1 MATVTGTKRHLGI
14 TSDTYDSNG
23 DVVVGGNLTV
33 EGTTTTLDTANLL
46 VEDKNIII
54 GNVSTPSDTT
64 ADGGGITLKGAS
76 DYTINWVN
84 ANDRWE
90 FNQGIHSTG
99 NITGA
104 NLSGTNTGN
113 NSANTH
119 SSLFIDRGSIDVT
132 TSTGGSNANPF
143 DDAHT
148 ETKVA
153 ENGMRTINYTGAG
166 AFLYTF
172 NNGGSASVVQLGAH
186 YNGNDY
192 YLRTRTDSSTWQTW
206 KKIRTYG
213 NTTIPTDFVSAANG
227 GTFSGPI
234 AVSDS
239 AGAAWLS
246 TMTNSANDGHGLLIQ
261 AGGTSGTRYIT
272 QWKDAAGT
280 ERFHMDDTGE
290 AYFQNTIAASNF
302 SGTSSGTNTGD
313 QTLPTD
319 FVSKANGGTFDSS
332 VRFDGGVNID
342 SNTNSNTLNVSR
354 SGGTTTQVMKI
365 GVTDTAAIFDYIE
378 DTTNEGNGNFGQYQF
393 KLGGNDGEST
403 VTALTITKTGISAPN
418 LSGTNTGDQDLSGY
432 LTSLPSHNHDDRYYT
447 ETEIDENLGSLMGWV
462 PAYSNTE
469 GSSVKWDFTEDAL
482 KIQLD
487 TDSSTGASFKARRI
501 ISGERIRVTI
511 MAKASA
517 AASTGVYFRLYQ
529 HNGDMPD
536 GKTHVS
542 NDASNSSVLVQED
555 DAGVTNWHENSS
567 ITTDWVTYEKEYT
580 AVADGYISLVVL
592 NWTNLGTNSLYIK
605 NPDIQTIKAATV
617 TTNAN
622 LTGHVT
628 SVGNATSLGSFTT
641 AELNAAISD
650 GTVPTDFVSKANGGT
665 FSGALK
671 ITDALNS
678 GSPILDLHNST
689 NGEGADIRFT
699 DTSAGTTQFG
709 NITYRHVDTK
719 SYGSGA
725 SFTIGSSE
733 ASTTI
738 LADGKL
744 MYNEGIYSK
753 PATGTGAGTRKDGNW
768 DSAYDHSQDAHAPAN
783 AEQNVQSDWNATSGD
798 ALILNKPSIPAA
810 SGKGQGINYIASN
823 LPSSNSTYRDNFGA
837 GVWAY
842 SGYSTGANRPFTY
855 DATLQIMPTANLG
868 FELSTSWHSTGEGSL
883 KIRALRDCCEGWG
896 DYHDIWTSDNFANNS
911 ANWNTAYGW
920 GDHASAGYIDS
931 DSNYLKS
938 NAADTF
944 TGQLSVGSTDTRRA
958 GIYGIYD
965 SYKIGHIWSMGTGY
979 MIPSNG
985 SDFGNLYGLAYK
997 HTNNT
1002 TGGTMAGGH
1011 QAVWATNGTPRAALG
1026 ESGIWT
1032 SGNVTHSG
1040 LTMTDG
1046 TDIDQIKSYTKSL
1059 TLTTSW
1065 IDTGVNGS
1073 ELATGTYI
1081 VQVTVDNH
1089 DANGSQYD
1097 EMYSGT
1103 MSWYASNTNSTNH
1116 DEIVLHAAGH
1126 ARNNMSIYLRVLRTA
1141 SADTNDLKL
1150 QISNNRNATATA
1162 SNYIFKFR
1170 RMI

>member
-246 TMTNSANDGHGLLIQ
+246 TMTNSANNGHGLLIQ

-332 VRFDGGVNID
+332 VRFDGGVIVD
-342 SNTNSNTLNVSR
+342 TNTNSNTLNVSR
-354 SGGTTTQVMKI
+354 TGGTATQVMKI

-378 DTTNEGNGNFGQYQF
+378 DTTNEGNGNFGEYQF
-393 KLGGNDGEST
+393 KLGGNDGETT

-418 LSGTNTGDQDLSGY
+418 LSGTNTGDQTL
-432 LTSLPSHNHDDRYYT
+432 
-447 ETEIDENLGSLMGWV
+447 
-462 PAYSNTE
+462 
-469 GSSVKWDFTEDAL
+469 
-482 KIQLD
+482 
-487 TDSSTGASFKARRI
+487 
-501 ISGERIRVTI
+501 
-511 MAKASA
+511 
-517 AASTGVYFRLYQ
+517 
-529 HNGDMPD
+529 
-536 GKTHVS
+536 
-542 NDASNSSVLVQED
+542 
-555 DAGVTNWHENSS
+555 
-567 ITTDWVTYEKEYT
+567 
-580 AVADGYISLVVL
+580 
-592 NWTNLGTNSLYIK
+592 
-605 NPDIQTIKAATV
+605 
-617 TTNAN
+617 
-622 LTGHVT
+622 
-628 SVGNATSLGSFTT
+628 
-641 AELNAAISD
+641 
-650 GTVPTDFVSKANGGT
+650 PTDFVSKANGGQFDGYITIKEDTNTGTTTGKSFLTIHNDNSDIAQQQSFIDFKFTDTNANYTPQVRIGAQVGPDADANAISKEGAGSFVVYTAPIGSDESGNSSGLAESMRVSHDGDVTIAGSVTANGTVLTGNQTLPTDFVSAASGGT
-665 FSGALK
+665 FSGGLTIGGSVDSGATNMGYYESVGTNLILK
-671 ITDALNS
+671 GDSNGRS
-678 GSPILDLHNST
+678 GIFFESEKD
-689 NGEGADIRFT
+689 G
-699 DTSAGTTQFG
+699 TSINDPSDYGFIQF
-709 NITYRHVDTK
+709 H
-719 SYGSGA
+719 SYGYGNTSGEA
-725 SFTIGSSE
+725 NNLVIGVSND
-733 ASTTI
+733 STDKLI
-738 LADGKL
+738 LQAP
-744 MYNEGIYSK
+744 YNGGVMIGYK
-753 PATGTGAGTRKDGNW
+753 DATSGTGLTLSEVIHSNASSYNNGNW

-911 ANWNTAYGW
+911 ANWNAAYGW
-920 GDHASAGYIDS
+920 GDHADAGYIDS

-944 TGQLSVGSTDTRRA
+944 TGQLSVGSTNTRRA

-985 SDFGNLYGLAYK
+985 SDFGNIYGLAYK

-1089 DANGSQYD
+1089 DANGLQYD